1 MKILVAFVIAAS
13 FVAPT
18 TEQDAEQVPQPIVVV
33 TASVGIN

>member
-13 FVAPT
+13 FVA
-18 TEQDAEQVPQPIVVV
+18 QMAEQEPQPIVVV